1 MSRKTKR
8 SIVDFLCALV
18 ISVAVFAC
26 VSLVTQADFFS
37 SAVKWDGKK
46 GTLEIF
52 DMKISPD
59 KKILETADSVFS
71 VNDVFTFDG
80 FSRFAKD
87 AGLWMVDYVSDAGN
101 MMYTAVKGVV
111 GGQ

>member
-1 MSRKTKR
+1 MSGKTKR
-8 SIVDFLCALV
+8 GIVDFLCAFT

-37 SAVKWDGKK
+37 SAVKWDKK
-46 GTLEIF
+46 SGTLEIF
-52 DMKISPD
+52 DMKLSPD
-59 KKILETADSVFS
+59 KKVVENADRIFS
-71 VNDVFTFDG
+71 VNDVFVFDG
-80 FSRFAKD
+80 FSQLVKD
-87 AGLWMVDYVSDAGN
+87 AGLWTFGYVSDAGN